1 MIRLSTTADASAAVS
16 GARSVDVLAY
26 TLRRGPLLDALEA
39 AALRGACVRVR
50 LEGAPFGDPGGQLA
64 THNRRIAGELARC
77 GADAQLARSTPGSRG
92 DLPVHAKALVAD
104 GRLFLDD
111 RNWGANDFVVADSDR
126 NAVREVSAAVETGAA
141 RDATDATF
149 AFSKRGALQREA
161 ELLRAARTGD
171 DVVVESESFGYGNP
185 VYAAL
190 DRPRAPRSQA
200 ALARVVARGAQR
212 ARTCCARAA
221 RSRRRRRSPHECHR
235 EVRARRSA
243 RVDRVGERVARL
255 SKARY
260 DRLGAVHERRRD
272 GRRRACARR
281 SALVRRSTASERP
294 RRFLVAASRRFPKL
308 DAVAVAAL
316 RPSVLAPQERFLPLE

>member
-1 MIRLSTTADASAAVS
+1 MIRLSTTAAASAAVS

-39 AALRGACVRVR
+39 AALHGACVHVR

-126 NAVREVSAAVETGAA
+126 NAVREVSAAVEIGAA
-141 RDATDATF
+141 RDATDASF

-161 ELLRAARTGD
+161 DLLRAARTGA
-171 DVVVESESFGYGNP
+171 DVVVESESFGFANP
-185 VYAAL
+185 VYVAL
-190 DRPRAPRSQA
+190 DQLARRGSKPRLIVSSREARNAREGA
-200 ALARVVARGAQR
+200 ALARLA
-212 ARTCCARAA
+212 
-221 RSRRRRRSPHECHR
+221 
-235 EVRARRSA
+235 
-243 RVDRVGERVARL
+243 
-255 SKARY
+255 
-260 DRLGAVHERRRD
+260 RD
-272 GRRRACARR
+272 GADVRLTSATEKFALAGTRAWIG
-281 SALVRRSTASERP
+281 SANASP
-294 RRFLVAASRRFPKL
+294 DCPKL
-308 DAVAVAAL
+308 DMIDWGLCTSDAATVAAARARVEARWSAA
-316 RPSVLAPQERFLPLE
+316 RPFANG